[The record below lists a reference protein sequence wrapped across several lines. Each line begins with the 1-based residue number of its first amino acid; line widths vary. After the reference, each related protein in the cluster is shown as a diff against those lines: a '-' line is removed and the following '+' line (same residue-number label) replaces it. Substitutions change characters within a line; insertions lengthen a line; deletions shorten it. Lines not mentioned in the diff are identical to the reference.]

1 MSVNVFSDNACSELA
16 EVDGYDSSEIDI
28 SDMQIPFKKCKMCV
42 IWADMQDDQIDDMFY
57 ENRRK
62 NPPLCSSIWNYKDTC
77 DRKCQKI
84 GRERAVKEGWNSS
97 DKVLLSVLSL
107 FCKFILNPILV
118 CVLGVFKSSFATL
131 TILIFPNNIIQ
142 GVGMLVAILK
152 KRQKMSNKETLLEQ
166 AAMTAAGLQQAHV
179 VGIFGLSLVIIV
191 IFAALKMKGITW
203 AMMLI
208 LNVTLFAYLMKL
220 TVDSGVS
227 NTIVNPDGS
236 ITRLDSDDSS
246 VESETSENNREGSF
260 VPPTA
265 PGVSRNE
272 LPPVS

>member
-1 MSVNVFSDNACSELA
+1 
-16 EVDGYDSSEIDI
+16 
-28 SDMQIPFKKCKMCV
+28 MQIPFKKCKMCV

-57 ENRRK
+57 ENRRR

-77 DRKCQKI
+77 DRKCQRI

-107 FCKFILNPILV
+107 FCKFMLNLILV
-118 CVLGVFKSSFATL
+118 CVFKVFSPISL
-131 TILIFPNNIIQ
+131 YLNDLNNYE

-265 PGVSRNE
+265 PGVNRNE
-272 LPPVS
+272 LPPFS